1 MPTKKTKNE
10 TIHAGK
16 NEKKK
21 KQIRTGGEGE
31 IAGIVKRKKKEI
43 KKKKKRRKEKT
54 HTGGEGEIAGIVERK
69 ALDSAEHNAAR
80 QDARHEPMAQVKTL
94 KSQRL

>member
-21 KQIRTGGEGE
+21 KQIR
-31 IAGIVKRKKKEI
+31 
-43 KKKKKRRKEKT
+43 
-54 HTGGEGEIAGIVERK
+54 TGGEGEIAGIVERK

-80 QDARHEPMAQVKTL
+80 QDARHEPMAQVKIL
-94 KSQRL
+94 KSHRL